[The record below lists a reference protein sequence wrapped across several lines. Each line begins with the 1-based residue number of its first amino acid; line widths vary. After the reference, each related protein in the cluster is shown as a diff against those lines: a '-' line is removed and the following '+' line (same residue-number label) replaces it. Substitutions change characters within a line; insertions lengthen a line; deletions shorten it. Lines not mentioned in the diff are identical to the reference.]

1 MMELLSPAGGLDSLI
16 AAVQTGADAVYM
28 GFGAFNARRS
38 AKNFTDEEFAS
49 AVAYCHL
56 RGVRVF
62 LTLNTLL
69 TDRELEQAAE
79 SLRKASDMG
88 VDAILVQDWGLLTLA
103 REIVPDVPLH
113 ASTQMSLFTL
123 GGANEAAA
131 LGLERVVL
139 ARELACDEIREIC
152 AGCPAQIEVFA
163 HGALCMCYSGQCE
176 MSAVVGERSGNRGAC
191 AQPCRLPYGVN
202 GPCRGGHPLSL
213 KDANLSAYL
222 AEMEAMGVA
231 CLKLEGRMKRPE
243 YVAVVT
249 GIYRRLLD
257 EKRQPTAE
265 ESRRLEQAF
274 SRSGF
279 TDGYWLGKKG
289 PQMFGTRPENAPE
302 PKELFA
308 KAREMYENGRENRKI
323 PVSLAIRV
331 QAGKPVSLAVACQS
345 NNGLMNV
352 WAQGPVPE
360 TARSRA
366 LTAEELRERL
376 NKTGGT
382 VFTVE
387 QFRAELDDG
396 LMLPAS
402 VINGLRRDALE
413 GLKQRLEQDWFLRRM
428 SPWQKEELRQGRDP
442 HVRRVLEAAA
452 LPEAPE
458 PPAAMRFTCSVQ
470 KAEQVTAALLAEKPA
485 AVYVP
490 VEELERLDPELDWGE
505 TELCAVLPRIFR
517 TADETPLRQL
527 LEQHPEASA
536 VAIGNLGHL
545 TIARGLN
552 RTLRGDFGLNI
563 FNSRAL
569 LFWQR
574 QELASATVSFELR
587 WQQVRDLRKYL
598 PCEAIIYGR
607 LPLMVTENCVTRCSV
622 GCTHGAGSV
631 LTDRTGARFP
641 VLCGYGCRCEIQN
654 SKTLFLADKP
664 EMRRCGLT
672 YGRLRFT
679 TETPEQCVQVLQRYQ
694 NGGNWAPEDLTRGL
708 FYRGVE

>member
-1 MMELLSPAGGLDSLI
+1 MMELLSPAGGFDSLI

-49 AVAYCHL
+49 AVSYCHL

-69 TDRELEQAAE
+69 TDRELVQAADA
-79 SLRKASDMG
+79 LKKACAMG

-131 LGLERVVL
+131 LGMERVVL
-139 ARELACDEIREIC
+139 ARELNRDEVREIC
-152 AGCPAQIEVFA
+152 AGCPAEIEIFI

-191 AQPCRLPYGVN
+191 AQPCRLPYGVD

-222 AEMEAMGVA
+222 GEMAEMGVA

-243 YVAVVT
+243 YVAVIT

-257 EKRQPTAE
+257 EKRRPTAE
-265 ESRRLEQAF
+265 EARQLEQAF

-308 KAREMYENGRENRKI
+308 EARAQYENGRENRKI
-323 PVSLAIRV
+323 PVNLRLTV
-331 QAGKPVSLAVACQS
+331 RRGEPVRLGGACAVHGGAAFATS
-345 NNGLMNV
+345 TG
-352 WAQGPVPE
+352 AVPE
-360 TARSRA
+360 EARTRA
-366 LTAEELRERL
+366 VTAEELRQRL
-376 NKTGGT
+376 SKTGGT
-382 VFTVE
+382 VFTADRIE
-387 QFRAELDDG
+387 IELDEG
-396 LMLPAS
+396 LMVPAS
-402 VINGLRRDALE
+402 VINGLRRELLDELAA
-413 GLKQRLEQDWFLRRM
+413 RR
-428 SPWQKEELRQGRDP
+428 EDIP
-442 HVRRVLEAAA
+442 HRRVLEAAA
-452 LPEAPE
+452 LPDAPE
-458 PPAAMRFTCSVQ
+458 PPKTMRFTCSVL
-470 KAEQVTAALLAEKPA
+470 KAQQVTAALLAEKPA
-485 AVYVP
+485 VVYVP
-490 VEELERLDPELDWGE
+490 IEELERLDAGLDWGE

-517 TADETPLRQL
+517 TADEPVLRQL
-527 LEQHPEASA
+527 LARHPEATA
-536 VAIGNLGHL
+536 VAVGNLGHL
-545 TIARGLN
+545 PIVRGLG

-569 LFWQR
+569 LFWREQG
-574 QELASATVSFELR
+574 LSSATASFELR
-587 WQQVRDLRKYL
+587 WQQVRDLNKHL
-598 PCEAIIYGR
+598 PCEAIVYGR
-607 LPLMVTENCVTRCSV
+607 LPLMVMENCVTRCNV

-631 LTDRTGARFP
+631 LTDRTGAQFP
-641 VLCGYGCRCEIQN
+641 VTCGYGCRCEIQN
-654 SKTLFLADKP
+654 SRTLFLADKP
-664 EMRRCGLT
+664 EMHRCGLT

-679 TETPEQCVQVLQRYQ
+679 TETPEQCAAVLRRYKD
-694 NGGNWAPEDLTRGL
+694 GGDWTPDDMTRGL

>member
-139 ARELACDEIREIC
+139 ARELARDEIREIC
-152 AGCPAQIEVFA
+152 AGCPAEIEVFA

-308 KAREMYENGRENRKI
+308 NAREMYENGRENRKV
-323 PVSLAIRV
+323 PVNLRLTV
-331 QAGKPVSLAVACQS
+331 RRGEPVRLGGACAVHGGAAFAM
-345 NNGLMNV
+345 GTG
-352 WAQGPVPE
+352 AVPE
-360 TARSRA
+360 EARNRA
-366 LTAEELRERL
+366 VTAEELRQRL
-376 NKTGGT
+376 SKTGGT
-382 VFTVE
+382 VFTADRVE
-387 QFRAELDDG
+387 IELDEG
-396 LMLPAS
+396 LTIPAS
-402 VINGLRRDALE
+402 AVNGLRRELLE
-413 GLKQRLEQDWFLRRM
+413 ELAKRRM
-428 SPWQKEELRQGRDP
+428 DIPP
-442 HVRRVLEAAA
+442 RRK
-452 LPEAPE
+452 LPAPPLPDAPE
-458 PPAAMRFTCSVQ
+458 GGQAMRFTCSVQ
-470 KAEQVTAALLAEKPA
+470 KSEQVTAALLAEKPA

-505 TELCAVLPRIFR
+505 TELCAVLPRVFR

-545 TIARGLN
+545 PIVRGLN

-569 LFWQR
+569 LFWQG
-574 QELASATVSFELR
+574 QGLASATVSFELR

-694 NGGNWAPEDLTRGL
+694 NGGDWTPEDLTRGL

>member
-1 MMELLSPAGGLDSLI
+1 MMELLAPAGGFDSLI

-38 AKNFTDEEFAS
+38 ARNFTDEEFAS

-69 TDRELEQAAE
+69 TDRELVQAAE
-79 SLRKASDMG
+79 SLRKASAMG
-88 VDAILVQDWGLLTLA
+88 VDAILVQDWGLLALA

-131 LGLERVVL
+131 LGMERVVL
-139 ARELACDEIREIC
+139 ARELSRDEVREIC
-152 AGCPAQIEVFA
+152 AGCPAQVEIFG

-191 AQPCRLPYGVN
+191 AQPCRLPYGVD

-222 AEMEAMGVA
+222 AEMEEMGVD

-243 YVAVVT
+243 YVAVIT
-249 GIYRRLLD
+249 GIYRRLMD
-257 EKRQPTAE
+257 EKRRPTAE
-265 ESRRLEQAF
+265 ESRQLEQAF

-308 KAREMYENGRENRKI
+308 AARETYENGRENRKI
-323 PVSLAIRV
+323 PVNLRLTV
-331 QAGKPVSLAVACQS
+331 RRGEPVRLGGACTASGGVA
-345 NNGLMNV
+345 MAM
-352 WAQGPVPE
+352 AQGDVPE
-360 TARSRA
+360 EARNRA
-366 LTAEELRERL
+366 VTAEELRQRL
-376 NKTGGT
+376 SKTGGT
-382 VFTVE
+382 VFTADRIE
-387 QFRAELDDG
+387 IELDEG
-396 LMLPAS
+396 LMVPAS
-402 VINGLRRDALE
+402 AVNGLRREL
-413 GLKQRLEQDWFLRRM
+413 L
-428 SPWQKEELRQGRDP
+428 EELARRREDIPARRDLPVPPLPDAPAGRQ
-442 HVRRVLEAAA
+442 
-452 LPEAPE
+452 
-458 PPAAMRFTCSVQ
+458 AMRFTCSVL

-485 AVYVP
+485 IVYVP
-490 VEELERLDPELDWGE
+490 IEELDKLDAGLDWGE
-505 TELCAVLPRIFR
+505 TELCAVLPRVFR
-517 TADETPLRQL
+517 TADEAPLRQL
-527 LEQHPEASA
+527 LQRHPEVS
-536 VAIGNLGHL
+536 VSVGNLGHL
-545 TIARGLN
+545 PIVRGLG
-552 RTLRGDFGLNI
+552 RTLRGDCGLNI

-569 LFWQR
+569 LFWQA
-574 QELASATVSFELR
+574 QGLDSAAVSFELR
-587 WQQVRDLRKYL
+587 WQQIRDLKKYL
-598 PCEAIIYGR
+598 PCEAVVYGR

-631 LTDRTGARFP
+631 LTDRTGAQFP
-641 VLCGYGCRCEIQN
+641 VTCGYGCRCEIQN

-664 EMRRCGLT
+664 EMQRCGLT

-679 TETPEQCVQVLQRYQ
+679 TETPEQCVRVLRRYRD
-694 NGGNWAPEDLTRGL
+694 GGDWTPEDLTRGL

>member
-1 MMELLSPAGGLDSLI
+1 MMELLSPAGSFDALI
-16 AAVQTGADAVYM
+16 AAVQAGADAVYM

-49 AVAYCHL
+49 AVSYCHL

-69 TDRELEQAAE
+69 TDRELVQAADA
-79 SLRKASDMG
+79 LKKASAMG
-88 VDAILVQDWGLLTLA
+88 VDAILVQDWGLLALA
-103 REIVPDVPLH
+103 REMAPDVPLH

-131 LGLERVVL
+131 LGVERVVL
-139 ARELACDEIREIC
+139 ARELSRHEVREIC
-152 AGCPAQIEVFA
+152 AGCPAEIEVFV

-202 GPCRGGHPLSL
+202 GPCRNGHPLSL

-222 AEMEAMGVA
+222 AEMDEMGVA

-249 GIYRRLLD
+249 GIYRRLID
-257 EKRQPTAE
+257 EKRRPTAE
-265 ESRRLEQAF
+265 ESRQLELAF

-279 TDGYWLGKKG
+279 TDGYWQGRKG

-323 PVSLAIRV
+323 PVNLRLLVRRNESVRLSGACAVHRGVAI
-331 QAGKPVSLAVACQS
+331 AMGTGA
-345 NNGLMNV
+345 
-352 WAQGPVPE
+352 VPE
-360 TARSRA
+360 EARNRA
-366 LTAEELRERL
+366 VTEEELRQRL
-376 NKTGGT
+376 SKTGGT
-382 VFTVE
+382 VFTADRVE
-387 QFRAELDDG
+387 IELDEG
-396 LMLPAS
+396 LMVPASAVNSLRRELLDELAARRTDLPA
-402 VINGLRRDALE
+402 RR
-413 GLKQRLEQDWFLRRM
+413 
-428 SPWQKEELRQGRDP
+428 ELP
-442 HVRRVLEAAA
+442 APP
-452 LPEAPE
+452 LPDAPE
-458 PPAAMRFTCSVQ
+458 GAESMAFTCSVR
-470 KAEQVTAALLAEKPA
+470 KAEQVTAALLAERPA

-490 VEELERLDPELDWGE
+490 VEELDRLDPALDWNGV
-505 TELCAVLPRIFR
+505 ELCAVLPRVFR
-517 TADETPLRQL
+517 TADEAPLRQT
-527 LEQHPEASA
+527 LERHPEAASA
-536 VAIGNLGHL
+536 AVGNLGHL
-545 TIARGLN
+545 PIVRGLD

-569 LFWQR
+569 RFWQE
-574 QELASATVSFELR
+574 QGLASATVSFELR
-587 WQQVRDLRKYL
+587 WQQIRDLKKYI
-598 PCEAIIYGR
+598 PCEAIVYGR

-622 GCTHGAGSV
+622 GCTHGAGSA
-631 LTDRTGARFP
+631 LTDRTGAQFP
-641 VLCGYGCRCEIQN
+641 VTCGYGCRCEIQN
-654 SKTLFLADKP
+654 SRTLFLADKP
-664 EMRRCGLT
+664 EMRQCGLA

-679 TETPEQCVQVLQRYQ
+679 TETPEQCVTVLRRHRQ
-694 NGGNWAPEDLTRGL
+694 GGDWAPEDLTRGL